1 MKRQATIEEIVEQCL
16 HRLDAGEDVAACL
29 REYPDQRDVLA
40 PLLEVAAELR
50 HLPPVRLPEHV
61 RTAAWLR
68 VRVALADQAVN
79 HGRWPMPRRWVGLH
93 LRAISV
99 VLALLL
105 LLGTVGGTVVAA
117 QQSLPGARLYGVKR
131 ASETVRLQLT
141 VGPAQQAL
149 LYLSLADRR
158 AGEILAL
165 RASGRS
171 VDPQTLNDLAR
182 DYQRSWESIEKV
194 DEAAQGP
201 LIARY
206 ADVVRE
212 HQEQFAAAAQ
222 SVEVPADRAALDD
235 AARVNATAISRV
247 PAPAPTPRLI
257 PTTPLMPTPAIIPTV
272 SPTPTSGATSTQPP
286 TPTLVPTL
294 PASLTVVLPTPT
306 AASASPAASPMVTA
320 VSRVPAPAP
329 TPPVIPTA
337 PPVPT
342 PPVIPT
348 VPSVPM

>member
-1 MKRQATIEEIVEQCL
+1 MMKRQATIEEIVEQCL

-40 PLLEVAAELR
+40 PLLEVAADLR
-50 HLPPVRLPEHV
+50 RLPPLRLPEHV

-105 LLGTVGGTVVAA
+105 LLGTVGGTVAAA
-117 QQSLPGARLYGVKR
+117 QQSLPVARLYGVKR
-131 ASETVRLQLT
+131 ASETVRLQFT

-171 VDPQTLNDLAR
+171 VDPQRLNDLAR

-212 HQEQFAAAAQ
+212 HQEQFAAAQ

-235 AARVNATAISRV
+235 AARVNATAVSRV

-257 PTTPLMPTPAIIPTV
+257 PTV
-272 SPTPTSGATSTQPP
+272 PP
-286 TPTLVPTL
+286 V
-294 PASLTVVLPTPT
+294 
-306 AASASPAASPMVTA
+306 
-320 VSRVPAPAP
+320 P
-329 TPPVIPTA
+329 TPPVIPTAPPVPTPPIIPTA

>member
-131 ASETVRLQLT
+131 ASETVRLQFT

-212 HQEQFAAAAQ
+212 HQEQFAAAQ
-222 SVEVPADRAALDD
+222 RVEVPADRTALDD
-235 AARVNATAISRV
+235 AARVNATA
-247 PAPAPTPRLI
+247 
-257 PTTPLMPTPAIIPTV
+257 
-272 SPTPTSGATSTQPP
+272 
-286 TPTLVPTL
+286 
-294 PASLTVVLPTPT
+294 
-306 AASASPAASPMVTA
+306 

-329 TPPVIPTA
+329 TLQLIPTVRPVPTPPIIPTVPLVPTPSIIPTA